1 MRRALR
7 LAARG
12 AGRTSPNPMV
22 GAVIVADDRLV
33 GEGYH
38 REVGGLH
45 AEVWALRDA
54 GEAARGA
61 TMYVTLEPCSHF
73 GRTPPCTDAIIA
85 AGISKVVAAMLDPNP
100 KVNGRGA
107 QLLREAGIEVDIGVL
122 EEQARQLNAAYL
134 KHTTSGLPLVSI
146 KAAMSL
152 DGKIATHTGESKWIT
167 GERARAFGHKLRS
180 AHDAVMV
187 GIGTVLAD
195 DPQLTVRLN
204 PTPLPS
210 PRAGRGKRG
219 GVPLES
225 QVSGPL
231 RVVVDS
237 SARTPPGAA
246 LLTAD
251 ARPPVIAVTAGAP
264 QECVDA
270 LRRAGAEVWVM
281 PGVGACFVKPA
292 LAGFT
297 NPAPNGG
304 GRVGLAA
311 LMRRLGD
318 QQIQSVLIEGGGTL
332 SGAALAAGLVDR
344 VYFFIAPLIIG
355 SAQAPTA
362 VDWEGVEHLADAWR
376 ISNMRVRRIGE
387 DVLITG
393 DIAR

>member
-12 AGRTSPNPMV
+12 GGRTSPNPMV
-22 GAVIVADDRLV
+22 GAVIVADERLV

-38 REVGGLH
+38 REVGGPH

-85 AGISKVVAAMLDPNP
+85 AGIGKVVAAMLDPNP

-134 KHTTSGLPLVSI
+134 KHTTTGLPLVSL

-152 DGKIATHTGESKWIT
+152 DGKIATRTGESKWIT
-167 GERARAFGHKLRS
+167 GERARRLGHKLR
-180 AHDAVMV
+180 ATHDAVMV

-195 DPQLTVRLN
+195 DPRLTARVGRRLREACAGGVHESR
-204 PTPLPS
+204 PQ
-210 PRAGRGKRG
+210 AGRG
-219 GVPLES
+219 
-225 QVSGPL
+225 PL
-231 RVVVDS
+231 RLVVDS
-237 SARTPPGAA
+237 AARTPPGAA

-264 QECVDA
+264 QERVDA
-270 LRRAGAEVWVM
+270 LRQAGAEVWV
-281 PGVGACFVKPA
+281 
-292 LAGFT
+292 LASSGQET
-297 NPAPNGG
+297 RSCPTG
-304 GRVGLAA
+304 GRVDLAA

-332 SGAALAAGLVDR
+332 ASAALAAGLVDR
-344 VYFFIAPLIIG
+344 VYFFIAPIIIG
-355 SAQAPTA
+355 GAEAPTA
-362 VDWEGVEHLADAWR
+362 VDGEGVARLADAWR
-376 ISNMRVRRIGE
+376 ITNMKVRRIGE

-393 DIAR
+393 EIAR